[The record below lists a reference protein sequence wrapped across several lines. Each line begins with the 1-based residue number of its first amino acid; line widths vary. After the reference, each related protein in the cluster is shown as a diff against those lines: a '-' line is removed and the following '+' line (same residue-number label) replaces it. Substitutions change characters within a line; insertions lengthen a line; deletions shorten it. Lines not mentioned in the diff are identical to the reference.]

1 MPLFGRRSKPDAIPN
16 YQDGVPGLNQMA
28 LQQGWFPLPANKPFD
43 GRIEDQVHRAARV
56 MAGASRNYREYATVQ
71 TGTFYSDA
79 YGGSVDGRNVMV
91 ANAAT
96 GLGGRMHGTGVCVVE
111 LTTVLPVVCIQSR
124 RFYPIAAPMRETP
137 VGNRAFDDRFAV
149 YGAQM
154 GDVGPAQVLTPEV
167 QQRIM
172 AHDDW
177 VFTCESYL
185 LGCLSVPR
193 YQTVDEVGQRIGEV
207 LGIVGAIPAS
217 VAPATMDHSQD
228 NLAARISQLNGLED
242 AMAFLQGLSPAE
254 REQLAR
260 SNTPLSV
267 MADVTTP
274 QQAMS
279 RFQSL
284 DQARKLQ
291 LIAMFQRV
299 EDERRMP

>member
-28 LQQGWFPLPANKPFD
+28 LQQGWFPLPADKPFG
-43 GRIEDQVHRAARV
+43 GRIEEQLHRAARV
-56 MAGASRNYREYATVQ
+56 MGGMRAGRTEYGTVQ
-71 TGTFYSDA
+71 TGTFYSDV

-96 GLGGRMHGTGVCVVE
+96 GVMGRMHGTAVCVVE
-111 LTTVLPVVCIQSR
+111 LTTILPIMCVQSR
-124 RFYPIAAPMRETP
+124 RFYPMFPAIRETP
-137 VGNRAFDDRFAV
+137 VGNPAFDDRFAV

-154 GDVGPAQVLTPEV
+154 GAVGPAQVLTPEV

-172 AHDDW
+172 ARDDW
-177 VFTCESYL
+177 VFVAESYL
-185 LGCLSVPR
+185 LACLSHPR
-193 YQTVDEVGQRIGEV
+193 YQTVDQVGQRIGEV

-228 NLAARISQLNGLED
+228 DLAARISQLNGLDD

-260 SNTPLSV
+260 SDTPLSV

-284 DQARKLQ
+284 DQARKMQ